1 MMFPSA
7 FSLSESFPTSAL
19 MAAWLKMQCGMSRLT
34 SFRTSIPA
42 PGETTEWMAL
52 QVPPVR
58 ASQEPSHVGHHLC
71 LLTAQKRI
79 LSCPQDEQD
88 DTNLWKPCWSGGR
101 RKRTTNTIRIRKM
114 IVSTTTTI
122 TTTSG
127 NDYFNIDQTSNWADW
142 SCLMWWIW
150 CCQVRSKDRSWGSRL
165 RQKPAR
171 EMWSC
176 RLFPENDD
184 VDVQG
189 KSRE

>member
-1 MMFPSA
+1 MISWYFQCFQSFWIIPDLCFDGSLAQDTVWNESLNLLPYIHPSTWGNNRMGGIAGSSCQSIAGA
-7 FSLSESFPTSAL
+7 FTCWASSLS
-19 MAAWLKMQCGMSRLT
+19 
-34 SFRTSIPA
+34 
-42 PGETTEWMAL
+42 
-52 QVPPVR
+52 
-58 ASQEPSHVGHHLC
+58 GHSSKTHTKL
-71 LLTAQKRI
+71 

-114 IVSTTTTI
+114 IVSTTTII

-127 NDYFNIDQTSNWADW
+127 NDYFNIDQTSNWGDG

-171 EMWSC
+171 EMSSC
-176 RLFPENDD
+176 RVVL
-184 VDVQG
+184 
-189 KSRE
+189 KMMM